1 VRVPGGIKTGVARV
15 RVSLPGW
22 DGILLADPTFE
33 IKVED

>member
-1 VRVPGGIKTGVARV
+1 VRVPGGIKTGVAKV

-22 DGILLADPTFE
+22 AGIVLANPMFE